1 MDESNRVSSVI
12 TEQTPPTVTAA
23 EKPPVSSGKKAA
35 RIVGIIAGV
44 LVLAYAA
51 SCAAVQFLY
60 DGKAFPHTDVLGLD
74 VSGQDRQQI
83 EALWQE

>member
-12 TEQTPPTVTAA
+12 TEQTPPAVTAA
-23 EKPPVSSGKKAA
+23 EKPPVSGGKKAA
-35 RIVGIIAGV
+35 RIVGIIAGA

-51 SCAAVQFLY
+51 ACAAVQFLY

-74 VSGQDRQQI
+74 VS
-83 EALWQE
+83 